1 MATIAVLDQ
10 NTIDKIAAGEVVERP
25 ASVVKELVEN
35 AMDAGATAITVEI
48 RDGGISLVR
57 ITDNGSGIPA
67 EQVPLAFLRHA
78 TSKIRSVEELV
89 QIASLGFRGEAL
101 SSISAVAQIE
111 MITKT
116 PDALTGTRY
125 VIEGGAEKANEEVG
139 APTGTTF
146 LVRNLFYNTPARQK
160 FLKTPVTEANA
171 VTSVVEQLALSHP
184 GISFKYMVNSQV
196 KLHTSGNRNLK
207 ELVYNIYGRDIAREL
222 IEIHSES
229 PLMTIDGFIGKP
241 VISRGEEV
249 GAPTGTTFLVRNLFY
264 NTPARQK
271 FLKTPVTEANAVT
284 SVVEQLALSHPGI
297 SFKYMVNSQ
306 VKLHTSGN
314 RNLKELV
321 YNIYGRDIAR
331 ELIEIHSESPLMT
344 IDGFIGKPV
353 ISRGNRNFE
362 NYYVNGRY
370 VRSKLLA
377 RAIEDGYQ
385 TSMMQH
391 KYPFTLFY
399 VQMDG
404 EAVDVNV
411 HPTKMEL
418 RFSHQEEIYRQMRDM
433 ISGALNHREQIVN
446 VSLSS
451 DRERK
456 AEEKAARKEQIVVPE
471 PFEQKRQVKEGF
483 ARQSLPVEPVS
494 SQSRRMPIFP
504 EVERNGYR
512 AAKTYVP
519 VQQMTGM
526 TREEEELFEPGA
538 GNVPKTADHSVQT
551 EKTAVLSSAET
562 AAEMPMQKET
572 ALPQTSQTFL
582 KQTETPN
589 RMAESQQA
597 AARNKDVKAWDQQES
612 SNAEQEVTNPAGS
625 SSVEAIQ
632 HPQEPETVPQTPSM
646 PEERSSASA
655 SSEPEGQ
662 MQLFDEQF
670 LTPEAEKSHRIIGQV
685 FDTYWLIQYGENLYI
700 IDQHAAHEKVLF
712 ERMMKNY
719 REKNVTSQMVSPPL
733 IVSLT
738 PQEADLVTR
747 YMDVFQS
754 FGYEISPFGGKDYA
768 INAVPHNLYGIAT
781 EELFIEI
788 LDNLEEV
795 REKPLEILKD
805 RLATMSCKAAV
816 KGNNHLSYAEAEQ
829 LIAELLTLEDPYHC
843 PHGRPTIIS
852 LSKRELEK
860 KFKRI
865 V

>member
-125 VIEGGAEKANEEVG
+125 VIEGGAEKAN
-139 APTGTTF
+139 
-146 LVRNLFYNTPARQK
+146 
-160 FLKTPVTEANA
+160 
-171 VTSVVEQLALSHP
+171 
-184 GISFKYMVNSQV
+184 
-196 KLHTSGNRNLK
+196 
-207 ELVYNIYGRDIAREL
+207 
-222 IEIHSES
+222 
-229 PLMTIDGFIGKP
+229 
-241 VISRGEEV
+241 EEV

-519 VQQMTGM
+519 VQQTTGM

-597 AARNKDVKAWDQQES
+597 AARNKDVKAWER
-612 SNAEQEVTNPAGS
+612 
-625 SSVEAIQ
+625 
-632 HPQEPETVPQTPSM
+632 QEPETVPQTPSM

-738 PQEADLVTR
+738 SQEADLVTR

>member
-1 MATIAVLDQ
+1 MANIQVLDQ
-10 NTIDKIAAGEVVERP
+10 ITIDKIAAGEVIERP
-25 ASVVKELVEN
+25 ASIIKELVEN
-35 AMDAGATAITVEI
+35 AIDAGASAVTVEI
-48 RDGGISLVR
+48 KEGGISFIR
-57 ITDNGSGIPA
+57 ITDNGCGIPKG
-67 EQVPLAFLRHA
+67 EVPLAFLRHS
-78 TSKIRSVEELV
+78 TSKIRSVDDLSTV
-89 QIASLGFRGEAL
+89 ASLGFRGEAL
-101 SSISAVAQIE
+101 SSIAAIAQVE
-111 MITKT
+111 LITKT
-116 PDALTGTRY
+116 KDEVTGTRY
-125 VIEGGAEKANEEVG
+125 RIEGGAEKSIEDTG
-139 APTGTTF
+139 APDGTTF
-146 LVRNLFYNTPARQK
+146 LVHQIFYNTPARRK
-160 FLKTPVTEANA
+160 FLKTPMTEASH
-171 VTSVVEQLALSHP
+171 VSELMTRLALSHP
-184 GISFKYMVNSQV
+184 EVSIQFINNGQE
-196 KLHTSGNRNLK
+196 KLHTSGNGKLK
-207 ELVYNIYGRDIAREL
+207 DIIYHVFGRDIANNLLETNER
-222 IEIHSES
+222 
-229 PLMTIDGFIGKP
+229 IDGIQVQGFIGKP
-241 VISRGEEV
+241 I
-249 GAPTGTTFLVRNLFY
+249 
-264 NTPARQK
+264 
-271 FLKTPVTEANAVT
+271 
-284 SVVEQLALSHPGI
+284 
-297 SFKYMVNSQ
+297 
-306 VKLHTSGN
+306 
-314 RNLKELV
+314 
-321 YNIYGRDIAR
+321 
-331 ELIEIHSESPLMT
+331 
-344 IDGFIGKPV
+344 
-353 ISRGNRNFE
+353 ISRGNRNYE
-362 NYYVNGRY
+362 NYFINGRY
-370 VRSKLLA
+370 VKSNIIAK
-377 RAIEDGYQ
+377 AIEDAYKDF
-385 TSMMQH
+385 TMQH
-391 KYPFTLFY
+391 KYPFTALHFT
-399 VQMDG
+399 MDG
-404 EAVDVNV
+404 TDLDVNV

-433 ISGALNHREQIVN
+433 ISGALNHREQIVK

-538 GNVPKTADHSVQT
+538 GNVPKTAD
-551 EKTAVLSSAET
+551 LSNADT
-562 AAEMPMQKET
+562 IQH
-572 ALPQTSQTFL
+572 
-582 KQTETPN
+582 
-589 RMAESQQA
+589 
-597 AARNKDVKAWDQQES
+597 QQEPDAAPTVS
-612 SNAEQEVTNPAGS
+612 S
-625 SSVEAIQ
+625 
-632 HPQEPETVPQTPSM
+632 M
-646 PEERSSASA
+646 LEESSSASA
-655 SSEPEGQ
+655 SPEPEGQ

>member
-241 VISRGEEV
+241 VISRG
-249 GAPTGTTFLVRNLFY
+249 
-264 NTPARQK
+264 
-271 FLKTPVTEANAVT
+271 
-284 SVVEQLALSHPGI
+284 
-297 SFKYMVNSQ
+297 
-306 VKLHTSGN
+306 
-314 RNLKELV
+314 
-321 YNIYGRDIAR
+321 
-331 ELIEIHSESPLMT
+331 
-344 IDGFIGKPV
+344 
-353 ISRGNRNFE
+353 NRNFE

-411 HPTKMEL
+411 HPTKMEV
-418 RFSHQEEIYRQMRDM
+418 RFMNQEEVFELFQKEIHQVLHEATL
-433 ISGALNHREQIVN
+433 IPKVAPG
-446 VSLSS
+446 
-451 DRERK
+451 K
-456 AEEKAARKEQIVVPE
+456 EEKKPLSAQIPGPPENPIPE
-471 PFEQKRQVKEGF
+471 PFERKRMEETKKVEPEENGKNETKQ
-483 ARQSLPVEPVS
+483 QPLPVNSPVI
-494 SQSRRMPIFP
+494 PP
-504 EVERNGYR
+504 
-512 AAKTYVP
+512 
-519 VQQMTGM
+519 
-526 TREEEELFEPGA
+526 REEQPRVKYEQQSFFKNEMLAEE
-538 GNVPKTADHSVQT
+538 D
-551 EKTAVLSSAET
+551 
-562 AAEMPMQKET
+562 
-572 ALPQTSQTFL
+572 
-582 KQTETPN
+582 
-589 RMAESQQA
+589 
-597 AARNKDVKAWDQQES
+597 
-612 SNAEQEVTNPAGS
+612 
-625 SSVEAIQ
+625 
-632 HPQEPETVPQTPSM
+632 
-646 PEERSSASA
+646 
-655 SSEPEGQ
+655 
-662 MQLFDEQF
+662 
-670 LTPEAEKSHRIIGQV
+670 RIKFRLIGQV
-685 FDTYWLIQYGENLYI
+685 FGTYWMIEYGEEMLI
-700 IDQHAAHEKVLF
+700 IDQHAAHEKILYEQLMEELADNHVYSQNL
-712 ERMMKNY
+712 
-719 REKNVTSQMVSPPL
+719 VTPL
-733 IVSLT
+733 LISLT
-738 PQEADLVTR
+738 HKEKEMLGKCKEAFSKLG
-747 YMDVFQS
+747 F
-754 FGYEISPFGGKDYA
+754 EIEEFGGDEYA
-768 INAVPHNLYGIAT
+768 IVAVPSHFLHLVSKDLFYGILDELIENPMADRIEKITDRCAT
-781 EELFIEI
+781 I
-788 LDNLEEV
+788 
-795 REKPLEILKD
+795 
-805 RLATMSCKAAV
+805 SCKAAV
-816 KGNNHLSYAEAEQ
+816 KGNHTLSFAEANE
-829 LIAELLTLEDPYHC
+829 LIDKMLHAKDPYHC
-843 PHGRPTIIS
+843 PHGRPTTIS
-852 LSKRELEK
+852 MSKKEFEK

-865 V
+865 VSG

>member
-57 ITDNGSGIPA
+57 ITDNGSGIPV

-101 SSISAVAQIE
+101 SSISA
-111 MITKT
+111 
-116 PDALTGTRY
+116 
-125 VIEGGAEKANEEVG
+125 
-139 APTGTTF
+139 
-146 LVRNLFYNTPARQK
+146 
-160 FLKTPVTEANA
+160 
-171 VTSVVEQLALSHP
+171 
-184 GISFKYMVNSQV
+184 
-196 KLHTSGNRNLK
+196 
-207 ELVYNIYGRDIAREL
+207 
-222 IEIHSES
+222 
-229 PLMTIDGFIGKP
+229 
-241 VISRGEEV
+241 
-249 GAPTGTTFLVRNLFY
+249 
-264 NTPARQK
+264 
-271 FLKTPVTEANAVT
+271 EANAVT

-433 ISGALNHREQIVN
+433 ISDALNHREQIVK

-519 VQQMTGM
+519 VQQTTGM

-597 AARNKDVKAWDQQES
+597 AARNEDVKAWEQQES
-612 SNAEQEVTNPAGS
+612 SNAEQEVTNPAGR

>member
-241 VISRGEEV
+241 VISRG
-249 GAPTGTTFLVRNLFY
+249 
-264 NTPARQK
+264 
-271 FLKTPVTEANAVT
+271 
-284 SVVEQLALSHPGI
+284 
-297 SFKYMVNSQ
+297 
-306 VKLHTSGN
+306 
-314 RNLKELV
+314 
-321 YNIYGRDIAR
+321 
-331 ELIEIHSESPLMT
+331 
-344 IDGFIGKPV
+344 
-353 ISRGNRNFE
+353 NRNFE

-433 ISGALNHREQIVN
+433 ISGALNHREQIVK

-538 GNVPKTADHSVQT
+538 GNVPKTAD
-551 EKTAVLSSAET
+551 L
-562 AAEMPMQKET
+562 
-572 ALPQTSQTFL
+572 
-582 KQTETPN
+582 
-589 RMAESQQA
+589 
-597 AARNKDVKAWDQQES
+597 
-612 SNAEQEVTNPAGS
+612 SNAD
-625 SSVEAIQ
+625 AIQ
-632 HPQEPETVPQTPSM
+632 HQQEPDVAPTVSSM
-646 PEERSSASA
+646 PEESSSVSASP
-655 SSEPEGQ
+655 EPEGQ

-805 RLATMSCKAAV
+805 SLETMSYKAEV
-816 KGNNHLSYAEAEQ
+816 NGNNHHYYAEAEQ

>member
-241 VISRGEEV
+241 VISRG
-249 GAPTGTTFLVRNLFY
+249 
-264 NTPARQK
+264 
-271 FLKTPVTEANAVT
+271 
-284 SVVEQLALSHPGI
+284 
-297 SFKYMVNSQ
+297 
-306 VKLHTSGN
+306 
-314 RNLKELV
+314 
-321 YNIYGRDIAR
+321 
-331 ELIEIHSESPLMT
+331 
-344 IDGFIGKPV
+344 
-353 ISRGNRNFE
+353 NRNFE

-411 HPTKMEL
+411 HPTKMEV
-418 RFSHQEEIYRQMRDM
+418 RFMNQEEVFELFQKEIHQVLHEATL
-433 ISGALNHREQIVN
+433 IPKVAPG
-446 VSLSS
+446 
-451 DRERK
+451 K
-456 AEEKAARKEQIVVPE
+456 EEKKPLSAQIPGPPENPIPE
-471 PFEQKRQVKEGF
+471 PFERKRMEETKKVEPEENGKNETKQ
-483 ARQSLPVEPVS
+483 QPLPVNSPVI
-494 SQSRRMPIFP
+494 PP
-504 EVERNGYR
+504 
-512 AAKTYVP
+512 
-519 VQQMTGM
+519 
-526 TREEEELFEPGA
+526 REEQPRVKYEQQSFFKNEMLAEE
-538 GNVPKTADHSVQT
+538 D
-551 EKTAVLSSAET
+551 
-562 AAEMPMQKET
+562 
-572 ALPQTSQTFL
+572 
-582 KQTETPN
+582 
-589 RMAESQQA
+589 
-597 AARNKDVKAWDQQES
+597 
-612 SNAEQEVTNPAGS
+612 
-625 SSVEAIQ
+625 
-632 HPQEPETVPQTPSM
+632 
-646 PEERSSASA
+646 
-655 SSEPEGQ
+655 
-662 MQLFDEQF
+662 
-670 LTPEAEKSHRIIGQV
+670 RIKFRLIGQV
-685 FDTYWLIQYGENLYI
+685 FGTYWMIEYGEEMLI
-700 IDQHAAHEKVLF
+700 IDQHAAHEKILYEQLMEELADNHVYSQNL
-712 ERMMKNY
+712 
-719 REKNVTSQMVSPPL
+719 VTPL
-733 IVSLT
+733 LISLT
-738 PQEADLVTR
+738 HKEKEMLGKCKEAFSKLG
-747 YMDVFQS
+747 F
-754 FGYEISPFGGKDYA
+754 EIEEFGGDEYA
-768 INAVPHNLYGIAT
+768 IVAVPSHFLHLVSKD
-781 EELFIEI
+781 LFYSI
-788 LDNLEEV
+788 LDELIENPMAD
-795 REKPLEILKD
+795 RIEKITD
-805 RLATMSCKAAV
+805 RCATISCKAAV
-816 KGNNHLSYAEAEQ
+816 KGNHTLSFAEANE
-829 LIAELLTLEDPYHC
+829 LIDKMLHAKDPYHC
-843 PHGRPTIIS
+843 PHGRPTTIS
-852 LSKRELEK
+852 MSKKEFEK

-865 V
+865 VSG

>member
-1 MATIAVLDQ
+1 MSKIQVLDPI
-10 NTIDKIAAGEVVERP
+10 TIDKIAAGEVIERP

-35 AMDAGATAITVEI
+35 AIDAGATAVVVEI
-48 RDGGISLVR
+48 KDGGISFMR
-57 ITDNGSGIPA
+57 ITDNGCGIDR
-67 EQVPLAFLRHA
+67 EDVRSAFLRHS
-78 TSKIRSVEELV
+78 TSKIRSVDDLLH
-89 QIASLGFRGEAL
+89 IGSLGFRGEAL
-101 SSISAVAQIE
+101 SSISAVAQVE
-111 MITKT
+111 LITKT
-116 PDALTGTRY
+116 KDQTFGTLYR
-125 VIEGGAEKANEEVG
+125 IAGGKEETLEDTG
-139 APTGTTF
+139 APDGTTF
-146 LVRNLFYNTPARQK
+146 IIRQLFYNTPARRK
-160 FLKTPVTEANA
+160 FLKTPMTEASH
-171 VTSVVEQLALSHP
+171 VGDLMTRLALSHP
-184 GISFKYMVNSQV
+184 HISFQFINNGQS
-196 KLHTSGNRNLK
+196 KLHTSGNGKLK
-207 ELVYNIYGRDIAREL
+207 DVIYHIYGREIASNLLKAEYDTPGL
-222 IEIHSES
+222 KI
-229 PLMTIDGFIGKP
+229 TGFLGKP
-241 VISRGEEV
+241 I
-249 GAPTGTTFLVRNLFY
+249 
-264 NTPARQK
+264 
-271 FLKTPVTEANAVT
+271 
-284 SVVEQLALSHPGI
+284 
-297 SFKYMVNSQ
+297 
-306 VKLHTSGN
+306 
-314 RNLKELV
+314 
-321 YNIYGRDIAR
+321 
-331 ELIEIHSESPLMT
+331 
-344 IDGFIGKPV
+344 

-433 ISGALNHREQIVN
+433 ISGALNHREQIVK

-538 GNVPKTADHSVQT
+538 GNVPKTAD
-551 EKTAVLSSAET
+551 L
-562 AAEMPMQKET
+562 
-572 ALPQTSQTFL
+572 
-582 KQTETPN
+582 
-589 RMAESQQA
+589 
-597 AARNKDVKAWDQQES
+597 
-612 SNAEQEVTNPAGS
+612 SNAD
-625 SSVEAIQ
+625 AIQ
-632 HPQEPETVPQTPSM
+632 HQQEPDAVPTVSSM
-646 PEERSSASA
+646 PEESSSASA
-655 SSEPEGQ
+655 SPEPEGQ

-747 YMDVFQS
+747 CMDVFQS

>member
-25 ASVVKELVEN
+25 TSVVKELVEN

-101 SSISAVAQIE
+101 SSISAVAQVE

-146 LVRNLFYNTPARQK
+146 L
-160 FLKTPVTEANA
+160 
-171 VTSVVEQLALSHP
+171 
-184 GISFKYMVNSQV
+184 I
-196 KLHTSGNRNLK
+196 
-207 ELVYNIYGRDIAREL
+207 
-222 IEIHSES
+222 
-229 PLMTIDGFIGKP
+229 
-241 VISRGEEV
+241 
-249 GAPTGTTFLVRNLFY
+249 RNLFY

-433 ISGALNHREQIVN
+433 ISDALNHREQIVK

-519 VQQMTGM
+519 VQQTTGM

-551 EKTAVLSSAET
+551 E
-562 AAEMPMQKET
+562 
-572 ALPQTSQTFL
+572 
-582 KQTETPN
+582 TPN

-597 AARNKDVKAWDQQES
+597 AAWNKDVKAWEQQES
-612 SNAEQEVTNPAGS
+612 SNAEQEVTKPAGR
-625 SSVEAIQ
+625 SSVETIQ

>member
-241 VISRGEEV
+241 VISRG
-249 GAPTGTTFLVRNLFY
+249 
-264 NTPARQK
+264 
-271 FLKTPVTEANAVT
+271 
-284 SVVEQLALSHPGI
+284 
-297 SFKYMVNSQ
+297 
-306 VKLHTSGN
+306 
-314 RNLKELV
+314 
-321 YNIYGRDIAR
+321 
-331 ELIEIHSESPLMT
+331 
-344 IDGFIGKPV
+344 
-353 ISRGNRNFE
+353 NRNFE

-433 ISGALNHREQIVN
+433 ISGALNHREQIVK

-456 AEEKAARKEQIVVPE
+456 AE
-471 PFEQKRQVKEGF
+471 
-483 ARQSLPVEPVS
+483 
-494 SQSRRMPIFP
+494 
-504 EVERNGYR
+504 ERNGYR

-538 GNVPKTADHSVQT
+538 GNVSKTAD
-551 EKTAVLSSAET
+551 L
-562 AAEMPMQKET
+562 
-572 ALPQTSQTFL
+572 
-582 KQTETPN
+582 
-589 RMAESQQA
+589 
-597 AARNKDVKAWDQQES
+597 
-612 SNAEQEVTNPAGS
+612 SNAD
-625 SSVEAIQ
+625 AIQ
-632 HPQEPETVPQTPSM
+632 HQQEPDAAPTVSSM
-646 PEERSSASA
+646 PEESSSASA
-655 SSEPEGQ
+655 SPEPEGQ

-747 YMDVFQS
+747 YMHVFQS

>member
-1 MATIAVLDQ
+1 MIQLLDPS
-10 NTIDKIAAGEVVERP
+10 TIDKIAAGEVVERP
-25 ASVVKELVEN
+25 AAVVKELVEN
-35 AMDAGATAITVEI
+35 AIDAGANAITVEI
-48 RDGGISLVR
+48 KEGGISFIR
-57 ITDNGSGIPA
+57 ITDNGCGIAREEIPM
-67 EQVPLAFLRHA
+67 AFTRHA
-78 TSKIRSVEELV
+78 TSKIKNIEDLLT
-89 QIASLGFRGEAL
+89 IHSLGFRGEAL
-101 SSISAVAQIE
+101 SSVAAVAQVE
-111 MITKT
+111 LITKREE
-116 PDALTGTRY
+116 DLIGCRY
-125 VIEGGAEKANEEVG
+125 EIHGGKEVANEEVG
-139 APTGTTF
+139 CPDGSTF
-146 LVRNLFYNTPARQK
+146 LIRNLFYNTPVRAK
-160 FLKTPVTEANA
+160 FLKTKTTEGGYISE
-171 VTSVVEQLALSHP
+171 VMLHFTLSHP
-184 GISFKYMVNSQV
+184 EIRFRFIWDGKTKIQ
-196 KLHTSGNRNLK
+196 TSGNGNVK
-207 ELVYNIYGRDIAREL
+207 DNIYQQFGSDITKATLPVCVEK
-222 IEIHSES
+222 
-229 PLMTIDGFIGKP
+229 DGMKLEGFVRKP
-241 VISRGEEV
+241 EISRG
-249 GAPTGTTFLVRNLFY
+249 T
-264 NTPARQK
+264 
-271 FLKTPVTEANAVT
+271 
-284 SVVEQLALSHPGI
+284 
-297 SFKYMVNSQ
+297 
-306 VKLHTSGN
+306 
-314 RNLKELV
+314 
-321 YNIYGRDIAR
+321 
-331 ELIEIHSESPLMT
+331 
-344 IDGFIGKPV
+344 
-353 ISRGNRNFE
+353 RNFM
-362 NYYVNGRY
+362 YYYINGRY
-370 VRSKLLA
+370 IKSPIVTK
-377 RAIEDGYQ
+377 AIETAYEGF
-385 TSMMQH
+385 TMTNRF
-391 KYPFTLFY
+391 PFVVLFLTI
-399 VQMDG
+399 DS
-404 EAVDVNV
+404 AFLDVNV

-433 ISGALNHREQIVN
+433 ISGALNHREQIVK

-456 AEEKAARKEQIVVPE
+456 AEEKSARKEQIVVPE

-538 GNVPKTADHSVQT
+538 GNVSKTAD
-551 EKTAVLSSAET
+551 L
-562 AAEMPMQKET
+562 
-572 ALPQTSQTFL
+572 
-582 KQTETPN
+582 
-589 RMAESQQA
+589 
-597 AARNKDVKAWDQQES
+597 
-612 SNAEQEVTNPAGS
+612 SNAD
-625 SSVEAIQ
+625 AIQ
-632 HPQEPETVPQTPSM
+632 HQQEPDAAPTVSSM
-646 PEERSSASA
+646 PEESSSASA
-655 SSEPEGQ
+655 SPEPEGQ

>member
-1 MATIAVLDQ
+1 MPQIEVLDEQ
-10 NTIDKIAAGEVVERP
+10 TIDKIAAGEGVERP
-25 ASVVKELVEN
+25 SSVVKELVEN
-35 AMDAGATAITVEI
+35 AIDAKASAVTVEI
-48 RDGGISLVR
+48 KDGGTSLIR
-57 ITDNGSGIPA
+57 ITDNGCGIDAAQIPI
-67 EQVPLAFLRHA
+67 AFYRHS
-78 TSKIRSVEELV
+78 TSKIRKVEDLV
-89 QIASLGFRGEAL
+89 TISSLGFRGEAL
-101 SSISAVAQIE
+101 SSIAAVAQVE
-111 MITKT
+111 LITKT
-116 PDALTGTRY
+116 PEQFTGSRY
-125 VIEGGAEKANEEVG
+125 LIEGGKEISLEEIG
-139 APTGTTF
+139 APNGTTF
-146 LVRNLFYNTPARQK
+146 LVKNLFYNTPVRRK
-160 FLKTPVTEANA
+160 FLKSNQTEAGYVNDLM
-171 VTSVVEQLALSHP
+171 ERIALSHP
-184 GISFKYMVNSQV
+184 DVSFKFINNGQIR
-196 KLHTSGNRNLK
+196 LHTSGNGQLK
-207 ELVYNIYGRDIAREL
+207 DIIYHIYGRDIAANLLEVQADY
-222 IEIHSES
+222 
-229 PLMTIDGFIGKP
+229 PGFSVEGYIGKP
-241 VISRGEEV
+241 I
-249 GAPTGTTFLVRNLFY
+249 
-264 NTPARQK
+264 
-271 FLKTPVTEANAVT
+271 
-284 SVVEQLALSHPGI
+284 
-297 SFKYMVNSQ
+297 
-306 VKLHTSGN
+306 
-314 RNLKELV
+314 
-321 YNIYGRDIAR
+321 IA
-331 ELIEIHSESPLMT
+331 
-344 IDGFIGKPV
+344 
-353 ISRGNRNFE
+353 RGNRNFE
-362 NYYVNGRY
+362 SYFINGRY
-370 VRSKLLA
+370 IKSSLIAKSL
-377 RAIEDGYQ
+377 EDGYRGF
-385 TSMMQH
+385 MMQH

-433 ISGALNHREQIVN
+433 ISGALNHREQIVK

-504 EVERNGYR
+504 ELERNGYR

-538 GNVPKTADHSVQT
+538 GNVPKTAD
-551 EKTAVLSSAET
+551 L
-562 AAEMPMQKET
+562 
-572 ALPQTSQTFL
+572 
-582 KQTETPN
+582 
-589 RMAESQQA
+589 
-597 AARNKDVKAWDQQES
+597 
-612 SNAEQEVTNPAGS
+612 SNAD
-625 SSVEAIQ
+625 AIQ
-632 HPQEPETVPQTPSM
+632 HQQEPDAAPTVSSM
-646 PEERSSASA
+646 PEESSSASA
-655 SSEPEGQ
+655 SPEPEGQ

>member
-1 MATIAVLDQ
+1 MLVCLGSGCGRRIGPVHLVLVAVGVLERAGKSAYLGKGALAGYRGRDLLGSYVLDGSNGVVLRVDDADYLALGVGQGLDIGEAEVALELLSELLDCRRSVFFGAEVERLLDEVDAGLFDDESQGALAVVVVCLYLRGLNISCGEAARPALAGYGEDCGQVVAVLCLGVSALFKSFLRAVEDELLERGNGLFEQ
-10 NTIDKIAAGEVVERP
+10 VERP

-101 SSISAVAQIE
+101 SSISAVAQVE

-125 VIEGGAEKANEEVG
+125 VIEGGAEKAN
-139 APTGTTF
+139 
-146 LVRNLFYNTPARQK
+146 
-160 FLKTPVTEANA
+160 
-171 VTSVVEQLALSHP
+171 
-184 GISFKYMVNSQV
+184 
-196 KLHTSGNRNLK
+196 
-207 ELVYNIYGRDIAREL
+207 
-222 IEIHSES
+222 
-229 PLMTIDGFIGKP
+229 
-241 VISRGEEV
+241 EEV

-433 ISGALNHREQIVN
+433 ISDALNHREQIVK

-538 GNVPKTADHSVQT
+538 GNVSKTAD
-551 EKTAVLSSAET
+551 L
-562 AAEMPMQKET
+562 
-572 ALPQTSQTFL
+572 
-582 KQTETPN
+582 
-589 RMAESQQA
+589 
-597 AARNKDVKAWDQQES
+597 
-612 SNAEQEVTNPAGS
+612 SNAD
-625 SSVEAIQ
+625 AIQ
-632 HPQEPETVPQTPSM
+632 HQQEPDAAPTVSSM
-646 PEERSSASA
+646 PEESSSASA
-655 SSEPEGQ
+655 SPEPEGQ

>member
-1 MATIAVLDQ
+1 MPEITLLSQ
-10 NTIDKIAAGEVVERP
+10 ETIDKIAAGEVVERP
-25 ASVVKELVEN
+25 SSVVKELVEN
-35 AMDAGATAITVEI
+35 AIDAKATAVTVEI
-48 RDGGISLVR
+48 KEGGISFIR
-57 ITDNGSGIPA
+57 ITDNGCGIERA
-67 EQVPLAFLRHA
+67 QVPLAFLRHS
-78 TSKIRSVEELV
+78 TSKIKSVEDLMS
-89 QIASLGFRGEAL
+89 ITSLGFRGEAL
-101 SSISAVAQIE
+101 SSIAAVSQVE
-111 MITKT
+111 LITKT
-116 PDALTGTRY
+116 YGELTGTRY
-125 VIEGGAEKANEEVG
+125 VIEGSKEKENEEIG
-139 APTGTTF
+139 APEGTTF
-146 LVRNLFYNTPARQK
+146 IVRNLFYNTPARRK
-160 FLKTPVTEANA
+160 FLKTAQTEGNYINDLM
-171 VTSVVEQLALSHP
+171 ERLALSHP
-184 GISFKYMVNSQV
+184 GVSFKFINNGQTKM
-196 KLHTSGNRNLK
+196 HTSGNSREK
-207 ELVYNIYGRDIAREL
+207 DMIYHIYGRDITSGL
-222 IEIHSES
+222 LEIDHKNEYFNVK
-229 PLMTIDGFIGKP
+229 GFIGKP
-241 VISRGEEV
+241 
-249 GAPTGTTFLVRNLFY
+249 L
-264 NTPARQK
+264 
-271 FLKTPVTEANAVT
+271 
-284 SVVEQLALSHPGI
+284 
-297 SFKYMVNSQ
+297 
-306 VKLHTSGN
+306 
-314 RNLKELV
+314 
-321 YNIYGRDIAR
+321 
-331 ELIEIHSESPLMT
+331 
-344 IDGFIGKPV
+344 

-362 NYYVNGRY
+362 NYFINGRY
-370 VRSKLLA
+370 IKSALLSKS
-377 RAIEDGYQ
+377 IEEAYKGFL
-385 TSMMQH
+385 MQH
-391 KYPFTLFY
+391 QYPFCVLYFS
-399 VQMDG
+399 MDTDLL
-404 EAVDVNV
+404 DVNV

-433 ISGALNHREQIVN
+433 ISGALNHREQIVK

-538 GNVPKTADHSVQT
+538 GNVPKTAD
-551 EKTAVLSSAET
+551 L
-562 AAEMPMQKET
+562 
-572 ALPQTSQTFL
+572 
-582 KQTETPN
+582 
-589 RMAESQQA
+589 
-597 AARNKDVKAWDQQES
+597 
-612 SNAEQEVTNPAGS
+612 SNAD
-625 SSVEAIQ
+625 AIQ
-632 HPQEPETVPQTPSM
+632 HQQEPDAAPTVSSM
-646 PEERSSASA
+646 PEESSSASA
-655 SSEPEGQ
+655 SPEPEGQ

-816 KGNNHLSYAEAEQ
+816 KGNNHLSYVEAEQ

>member
-1 MATIAVLDQ
+1 MPQITLLSQ
-10 NTIDKIAAGEVVERP
+10 ETIDKIAAGEVVERP
-25 ASVVKELVEN
+25 SSVVKELVEN
-35 AMDAGATAITVEI
+35 AIDARATAVTVEI
-48 RDGGISLVR
+48 KEGGTTFVR
-57 ITDNGSGIPA
+57 ITDNGCGIER
-67 EQVPLAFLRHA
+67 EQVPLAFLRHS
-78 TSKIRSVEELV
+78 TSKIKSVEDLLC
-89 QIASLGFRGEAL
+89 IHSLGFRGEAL
-101 SSISAVAQIE
+101 SSIAAVSQVE
-111 MITKT
+111 LITKT
-116 PDALTGTRY
+116 YSDLTGTRY
-125 VIEGGAEKANEEVG
+125 VIEGSREMSNDEIG
-139 APTGTTF
+139 APDGTTF
-146 LVRNLFYNTPARQK
+146 IVRNLFYNTPARKK
-160 FLKTPVTEANA
+160 FLKTAQTEGNYI
-171 VTSVVEQLALSHP
+171 SDLMERLALSHP
-184 GISFKYMVNSQV
+184 DVSFKFISNGQTKM
-196 KLHTSGNRNLK
+196 HTSGNSNEKDLI
-207 ELVYNIYGRDIAREL
+207 YHIYGRDITAALLPVCAET
-222 IEIHSES
+222 EYFSVK
-229 PLMTIDGFIGKP
+229 GFVGKP
-241 VISRGEEV
+241 
-249 GAPTGTTFLVRNLFY
+249 
-264 NTPARQK
+264 
-271 FLKTPVTEANAVT
+271 
-284 SVVEQLALSHPGI
+284 
-297 SFKYMVNSQ
+297 M
-306 VKLHTSGN
+306 
-314 RNLKELV
+314 
-321 YNIYGRDIAR
+321 
-331 ELIEIHSESPLMT
+331 
-344 IDGFIGKPV
+344 
-353 ISRGNRNFE
+353 ISRGNRSYESYFI
-362 NYYVNGRY
+362 NGRY
-370 VRSKLLA
+370 IKSALLSKA
-377 RAIEDGYQ
+377 VEEAYKGF
-385 TSMMQH
+385 MMQH
-391 KYPFTLFY
+391 QYPFCVLYFT
-399 VQMDG
+399 MDT
-404 EAVDVNV
+404 ELLDVNV

-433 ISGALNHREQIVN
+433 ISDALNHREQIVK

-538 GNVPKTADHSVQT
+538 GNVPKTA
-551 EKTAVLSSAET
+551 EL
-562 AAEMPMQKET
+562 
-572 ALPQTSQTFL
+572 
-582 KQTETPN
+582 
-589 RMAESQQA
+589 
-597 AARNKDVKAWDQQES
+597 
-612 SNAEQEVTNPAGS
+612 SNAD
-625 SSVEAIQ
+625 AIQ
-632 HPQEPETVPQTPSM
+632 HQQEPDAAPTVSSM
-646 PEERSSASA
+646 PEESSSASA
-655 SSEPEGQ
+655 SPEPEGQ

>member
-101 SSISAVAQIE
+101 SSISAVAQVE

-125 VIEGGAEKANEEVG
+125 VIEGGAEKAN
-139 APTGTTF
+139 
-146 LVRNLFYNTPARQK
+146 
-160 FLKTPVTEANA
+160 
-171 VTSVVEQLALSHP
+171 
-184 GISFKYMVNSQV
+184 
-196 KLHTSGNRNLK
+196 
-207 ELVYNIYGRDIAREL
+207 
-222 IEIHSES
+222 
-229 PLMTIDGFIGKP
+229 
-241 VISRGEEV
+241 EEV

-433 ISGALNHREQIVN
+433 ISDALNHREQIVK

-519 VQQMTGM
+519 VQQTTGM

-551 EKTAVLSSAET
+551 EKTGVLSSAET

-572 ALPQTSQTFL
+572 ALPQPPQTFL

-597 AARNKDVKAWDQQES
+597 AARNKDVKAWEQQES
-612 SNAEQEVTNPAGS
+612 SNAEQEVTNSAGR

-738 PQEADLVTR
+738 PQGADLVTR

>member
-101 SSISAVAQIE
+101 SSISAVAQVE

-125 VIEGGAEKANEEVG
+125 VIEGGAEKAN
-139 APTGTTF
+139 
-146 LVRNLFYNTPARQK
+146 
-160 FLKTPVTEANA
+160 
-171 VTSVVEQLALSHP
+171 
-184 GISFKYMVNSQV
+184 
-196 KLHTSGNRNLK
+196 
-207 ELVYNIYGRDIAREL
+207 
-222 IEIHSES
+222 
-229 PLMTIDGFIGKP
+229 
-241 VISRGEEV
+241 EEV

-418 RFSHQEEIYRQMRDM
+418 RFSHQEEIYRQMRNM
-433 ISGALNHREQIVN
+433 ISDALNHREQIVK

-451 DRERK
+451 EKEQK
-456 AEEKAARKEQIVVPE
+456 AEEKAVTKHQMVPE
-471 PFEQKRQVKEGF
+471 PFEQKRQQQESF

-504 EVERNGYR
+504 ETERKGFR
-512 AAKTYVP
+512 AEETYVP
-519 VQQMTGM
+519 VQQTTGM
-526 TREEEELFEPGA
+526 TREEEELFEPNA
-538 GNVPKTADHSVQT
+538 GILQKMAEKENEREQPKISRVEQESDAASQMPSKP
-551 EKTAVLSSAET
+551 EET
-562 AAEMPMQKET
+562 AA
-572 ALPQTSQTFL
+572 
-582 KQTETPN
+582 
-589 RMAESQQA
+589 
-597 AARNKDVKAWDQQES
+597 
-612 SNAEQEVTNPAGS
+612 
-625 SSVEAIQ
+625 
-632 HPQEPETVPQTPSM
+632 
-646 PEERSSASA
+646 ASA
-655 SSEPEGQ
+655 SPEPDGQ

-719 REKNVTSQMVSPPL
+719 KEKKVTSQMVSPPL

-747 YMDVFQS
+747 YMNVFSS

-768 INAVPHNLYGIAT
+768 INAVPHNMYGIAT

-852 LSKRELEK
+852 LSRRELEK